1 MAPPSETPVN
11 YQQQY
16 NEFITNLTAYHQKR
30 GTNFEPEPRVGN
42 KHVDLLQLFKTV
54 VERGGYDKVSDEK
67 LAWRK
72 MGQDFNLGTAN
83 LPALAFSLKSTYY
96 KNLAAYEISTIH
108 GKEPP
113 PKEILEDVTA
123 KGGGLLERTIEN
135 YRPASRRETNALG
148 LEGSEASGDD
158 GTPVRDLVGDET
170 PGSGG
175 RATRGLRQAPPQR
188 VLFQPD
194 TQPSR
199 QRHNLLPPG
208 SAPLPPRGASTSYNP
223 SSNPDSF
230 SHAVSNYEPR
240 PQMPLTL
247 RPVTTPGNNP
257 TEFKRLRAAKEQL
270 LNPLARPAPS
280 ARIMLPGTGFDGPNI
295 YVRCLLALKSGVQEE
310 QDYALH
316 HLVKISME
324 RGDKYRFE
332 SFAGLAEALVEKI
345 LEVGSLFYEVAWRV
359 VYPDDG
365 QQRDWNTLDGLEGTP
380 DILER
385 VEKLTLKAVDD
396 SIQPE
401 DFSDK
406 MLQVVEAALTL
417 RNMVMLE
424 DNAHYVSE
432 MRPLR
437 DMLSI
442 VLNLPNLETLV
453 ELKHYALDIVEQ
465 LTKYLHFSASDPLYL
480 SLLAQL
486 DSPDRGAVLTSL
498 RAISRISMNLEDTN
512 RLEGIPPTTLQ
523 RILDWTLL
531 DDEDLV
537 NSCLDFLYQ
546 YTAVLPN
553 VSLMT
558 NSIDLPSLITQL
570 TRLLIYGAKE
580 TTRDLLLAP
589 PIRRPPPSEIPPVPA
604 PLLNALLALDEPE
617 RSSKW
622 LRCLFEEDK
631 DEAITQIALWQ
642 AYQARFAHAV
652 DKMGRPL
659 LPAAEFIKNVSTT
672 FADKAAAQV
681 QAGPVQKFIIKG
693 IRIRDAPVDLTGR
706 PYQKCLWTTPTP
718 DGAGT
723 HPCGAFF
730 MEPAEMFEH
739 IFSHHLRVPKTASPS
754 PSPPFAGE
762 GAPEAV
768 AAGLKT
774 DEGKFTN
781 DEGMYRCLWPGCTKF
796 RNPTLIRPA
805 QLAAHIKIH
814 LPPSAPLDASPKH
827 PSWVSPA
834 ELQSFSFLST
844 AVDERGDAAGIP
856 LTAVLVLRNLARNL
870 RRLGR
875 EEEER
880 EDEREKGGGRKVAR
894 YFGGVEGELWF
905 VFAHNKSLASYLGD
919 LLIAI
924 AE

>member
-1 MAPPSETPVN
+1 MAPPSDSSAN

-16 NEFITNLTAYHQKR
+16 NEFIANLTAYHQKR
-30 GTNFEPEPRVGN
+30 GTNLEPEPRVGN

-123 KGGGLLERTIEN
+123 KGGGLLERTLEN

-247 RPVTTPGNNP
+247 RPVITPANNP
-257 TEFKRLRAAKEQL
+257 SEFKRLRAAKEQL
-270 LNPLARPAPS
+270 LNPLARPAPN

-345 LEVGSLFYEVAWRV
+345 LEVSSLFYEVDWRV

-365 QQRDWNTLDGLEGTP
+365 KQRGRNTLDGLEGTP

-385 VEKLTLKAVDD
+385 ISKLTQKNVDD
-396 SIQPE
+396 GIQPE

-442 VLNLPNLETLV
+442 VLNLPNLESLV

-465 LTKYLHFSASDPLYL
+465 LTKYLHFGATDPLYL

-498 RAISRISMNLEDTN
+498 RAVSRISMNLEDTN
-512 RLEGIPPTTLQ
+512 RLEGISPETLQ
-523 RILDWTLL
+523 SILDWTLL

-558 NSIDLPSLITQL
+558 QSIDLPSLIAQL

-589 PIRRPPPSEIPPVPA
+589 PTRRPPPSEIPPIPA
-604 PLLNALLALDEPE
+604 PLLTALLALDEPE
-617 RSSKW
+617 RSSRW

-652 DKMGRPL
+652 DKHGRPL

-693 IRIRDAPVDLTGR
+693 IRIRDAPVDLSGR
-706 PYQKCLWTTPTP
+706 PYQKCLWTTATP
-718 DGAGT
+718 DG
-723 HPCGAFF
+723 
-730 MEPAEMFEH
+730 
-739 IFSHHLRVPKTASPS
+739 TA
-754 PSPPFAGE
+754 
-762 GAPEAV
+762 
-768 AAGLKT
+768 
-774 DEGKFTN
+774 
-781 DEGMYRCLWPGCTKF
+781 
-796 RNPTLIRPA
+796 
-805 QLAAHIKIH
+805 
-814 LPPSAPLDASPKH
+814 
-827 PSWVSPA
+827 
-834 ELQSFSFLST
+834 
-844 AVDERGDAAGIP
+844 
-856 LTAVLVLRNLARNL
+856 
-870 RRLGR
+870 
-875 EEEER
+875 
-880 EDEREKGGGRKVAR
+880 
-894 YFGGVEGELWF
+894 
-905 VFAHNKSLASYLGD
+905 
-919 LLIAI
+919 
-924 AE
+924 